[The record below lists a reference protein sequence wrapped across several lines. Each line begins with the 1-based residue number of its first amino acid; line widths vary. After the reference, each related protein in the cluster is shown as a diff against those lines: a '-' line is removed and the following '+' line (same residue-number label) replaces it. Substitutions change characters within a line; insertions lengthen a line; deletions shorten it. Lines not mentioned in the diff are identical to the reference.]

1 MPLAVAEVDVR
12 VVVDE
17 ALRLQAAAHLE
28 AEHAQDEGPVHVD
41 AGSAV
46 REEQQSG
53 VASRPERQRD
63 VQLVT
68 AEMALLVIGQS
79 CKTWNKKSE

>member
-41 AGSAV
+41 AGAAV
-46 REEQQSG
+46 REEQESS

-68 AEMALLVIGQS
+68 AQMALLIKRQS
-79 CKTWNKKSE
+79 GKTWNKESE